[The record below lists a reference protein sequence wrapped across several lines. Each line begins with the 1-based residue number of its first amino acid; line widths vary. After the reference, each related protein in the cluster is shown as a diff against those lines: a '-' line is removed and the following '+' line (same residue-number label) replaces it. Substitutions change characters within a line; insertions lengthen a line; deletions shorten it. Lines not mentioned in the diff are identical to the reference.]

1 MYSPWL
7 YARAQIM
14 ARRLPLLLSVLAL
27 AAAPAGAAA
36 QGSPFSPIPQ
46 APPQQTAPP
55 APDPAADEDEGSLTR
70 LQEILIAIAGII
82 LVTGIAWAIV
92 RDARQVAP
100 ADEAGHAPL
109 DAEGQRVKG
118 SRTPPKQRVQHN
130 RAKARQAR
138 QARKRNR

>member
-1 MYSPWL
+1 MYWPPL
-7 YARAQIM
+7 YARAQM
-14 ARRLPLLLSVLAL
+14 TARRLAALLVVLGLL
-27 AAAPAGAAA
+27 APPAGALA
-36 QGSPFSPIPQ
+36 QGDPFGPIPQ
-46 APPQQTAPP
+46 APPEQAPP
-55 APDPAADEDEGSLTR
+55 PEDARPDDDEGTLNRT
-70 LQEILIAIAGII
+70 QEILIAVAGII

-92 RDARQVAP
+92 RDARQSAP
-100 ADEAGHAPL
+100 TDGKAHVPL